1 MGQPIVCCY
10 CGKLYRSRSGIN
22 DHEKKCCGEE
32 LYNRRN
38 LIRPKLVD
46 FWISLAFV
54 LRVRTLL
61 DHSKERI
68 SMQF

>member
-1 MGQPIVCCY
+1 MGQPIVCRY
-10 CGKLYRSRSGIN
+10 CGKLYRSRSGLN
-22 DHEKKCCGEE
+22 DYEKKCCGKEF
-32 LYNRRN
+32 YNTRN
-38 LIRPKLVD
+38 LIRPRLVE

-68 SMQF
+68 SMRF